1 MKALRTQPISE
12 IRRQGRRWMNTPASQ
27 PGYRGTGFF
36 PAAGPARDAVVP
48 AITPPVA
55 SAEDGSTRLGVG
67 TSRPAADEP
76 NVLRKIRIQ
85 YHVEFARRRARVAA
99 ADSGLTT

>member
-27 PGYRGTGFF
+27 PGYRSTGFF

-48 AITPPVA
+48 AITPVA
-55 SAEDGSTRLGVG
+55 SAKDGSTRLGLG
-67 TSRPAADEP
+67 TSRPAAEGP
-76 NVLRKIRIQ
+76 NVLRKIRVQ
-85 YHVEFARRRARVAA
+85 YHVEFARRRTRVTA